1 MHNRSCLIAF
11 IPISQQK
18 RNEMEVVLLTINER
32 LFQLL
37 TDQRQTQK
45 GLADFIVV
53 NERNIATWKAR
64 GSDPPAKL
72 ISKIADFFNVSIEWM
87 LTGEDQH
94 GTSFVNNGSVSGTL
108 GQHYGTLI
116 IQNGGE
122 RALSDECAELIRIYE
137 SLEIKQR
144 IRLLDFAFSLE
155 DGKYLE
161 ISERSE

>member
-45 GLADFIVV
+45 GLADFIGV

-94 GTSFVNNGSVSGTL
+94 GT
-108 GQHYGTLI
+108 
-116 IQNGGE
+116 
-122 RALSDECAELIRIYE
+122 
-137 SLEIKQR
+137 
-144 IRLLDFAFSLE
+144 
-155 DGKYLE
+155 
-161 ISERSE
+161 